1 MRQRLAATLRHARR
15 PRRQRAH
22 LVTAVVAGFALFAT
36 SAAAWTYR
44 GFDDNITSHDIET
57 LLGTDRPSA
66 QPADPED
73 PHAGQPLNLLLVG
86 VDDREG
92 DNARFGGAG
101 QSGVRSDT
109 VILAHVAADRSRVE
123 LISIPR
129 DSWVLIPSCPLP
141 DGTWTEPREFKFNQA
156 FANGGATGDVGYG
169 VACSIRTLESL
180 TNVRVDSFVAVDFSG
195 FIRMIDAIGGVEMCI
210 EEPIDDPD
218 AAVQLDPGIQ
228 VLDGEQALGFA
239 RVRKTIGDGSDTG
252 RIGRQQELLAATL
265 RTVLEANLLTDSRD
279 LFRFLDAATASLTTS
294 SDLGSISSLAG
305 IAMSLR
311 DIRAD
316 DITFTTVPWV
326 DRGDGANVVW
336 TAEADELFAAV
347 AEDRPIEDEDATTA
361 EDPAAPDDSGSEQG
375 DTPDPATTP
384 PDPGS
389 PSLDGSHDESESC

>member
-1 MRQRLAATLRHARR
+1 MTG
-15 PRRQRAH
+15 
-22 LVTAVVAGFALFAT
+22 VALFAT

-44 GFDDNITSHDIET
+44 DFDDNITSYDIET
-57 LLGTDRPSA
+57 LLGTDRPDASA
-66 QPADPED
+66 ADPED

-92 DNARFGGAG
+92 ENARFGSAG
-101 QSGVRSDT
+101 QTGVRSDT

-129 DSWVLIPSCPLP
+129 DSWVAIPSCPLP
-141 DGTWTEPREFKFNQA
+141 DGTWSQPREFKFNQA

-180 TNVRVDSFVAVDFSG
+180 TNVRVDGFVAVDFSG
-195 FIRMIDAIGGVEMCI
+195 FIRMIDAVGGVEMCI
-210 EEPIDDPD
+210 DQQIDDPD
-218 AAVQLDPGIQ
+218 AQLQLDPGLQ

-239 RVRKTIGDGSDTG
+239 RARKTIGDGSDTG

-265 RTVLEANLLTDSRD
+265 RTVLDKNLLTDSPA

-294 SDLGSISSLAG
+294 SDLGSISSLSG

-326 DRGDGANVVW
+326 ARGDGANVVW

-347 AEDRPIEDEDATTA
+347 AQDRPIEDEDATTA
-361 EDPAAPDDSGSEQG
+361 ADPTGEDETGEDDS
-375 DTPDPATTP
+375 DTPGADTTP
-384 PDPGS
+384 SVSDS
-389 PSLDGSHDESESC
+389 PSLVGSHDESESC

>member
-1 MRQRLAATLRHARR
+1 M
-15 PRRQRAH
+15 
-22 LVTAVVAGFALFAT
+22 VTAIVTGFALFAT

-44 GFDDNITSHDIET
+44 GFDDNITSYDIET

-66 QPADPED
+66 SAADPED
-73 PHAGQPLNLLLVG
+73 PHAGQALNLLLVG

-92 DNARFGGAG
+92 DNARFGSAG

-129 DSWVLIPSCPLP
+129 DSWVSIPSCPLP
-141 DGTWTEPREFKFNQA
+141 DGTWTQPRDFKFNQA

-180 TNVRVDSFVAVDFSG
+180 TNVRVDGFVAVDFSG

-210 EEPIDDPD
+210 PEAIDDRD
-218 AAVQLDPGIQ
+218 AQLQLEPGLQ
-228 VLDGEQALGFA
+228 VLDGEQALGLA
-239 RVRKTIGDGSDTG
+239 RVRKTIGDGSDTD

-265 RTVLEANLLTDSRD
+265 RTVLDQNLLTDSPA

-294 SDLGSISSLAG
+294 GELGSISSLAG

-311 DIRAD
+311 EVDAD
-316 DITFTTVPWV
+316 DITFVTVPWAA
-326 DRGDGANVVW
+326 RGDGANVVW

-361 EDPAAPDDSGSEQG
+361 EDPAEAGTAGDG
-375 DTPDPATTP
+375 DTPDAATTP
-384 PDPGS
+384 TDPGS
-389 PSLDGSHDESESC
+389 PSLDASHDESESC